1 MRRSD
6 RRPRSWPALVLAM
19 MVAVA
24 PAGSTPQVLADF
36 EQVLPLLQPP
46 ERSRLLQRADTWRG
60 WTAAERTRHAAR
72 LAAWEALPAAE
83 RGERRERYRA
93 WQSLPPVERAR
104 IARARQDFERLDE
117 SQRQALRE
125 RFDSLD
131 GSLRRGWRLGPALGA
146 DYPGLQPLLAQV
158 REDEH
163 EPLLRVL
170 RAMAPRQRTDL
181 AALVQRTPPHER
193 DTLRRELVS
202 TAASNRDAWLWER
215 LQR

>member
-1 MRRSD
+1 MRRSS
-6 RRPRSWPALVLAM
+6 RRRLLPVLALATLLA
-19 MVAVA
+19 AVA

-36 EQVLPLLQPP
+36 EKVLPLLQPP

-60 WTAAERTRHAAR
+60 WTAAERARHAER

-93 WQSLPPVERAR
+93 WQALPPAERAR
-104 IARARQDFERLDE
+104 IARARRDFERLDE
-117 SQRQALRE
+117 SQRQALRA

-146 DYPGLQPLLAQV
+146 DYPALQPLLAQV
-158 REDEH
+158 PEAGH

-170 RAMAPRQRTDL
+170 RAMAPQQRADL
-181 AALVQRTPPHER
+181 AALVQRTPPQER
-193 DTLRRELVS
+193 DALRRELVS